1 MPFVLDIIFK
11 LILFG
16 LSQIHIIKYILLL
29 IHIISLLKWEW
40 PKRKQKQ
47 RNLIKNCFL
56 MDKIELGN
64 ISILIWF

>member
-47 RNLIKNCFL
+47 RKLIENCFL
-56 MDKIELGN
+56 MYKFEIGT
-64 ISILIWF
+64 IFILIIF